1 MQAPKV
7 RMRRRQLATL
17 LAAIIALSY
26 AAPAFSAQEAN
37 DFAHDSSIMR
47 FAYHRDEK
55 IGRWMDELQ
64 SHIIFHYLE
73 RETLIE
79 RGYTTAGPTDSLNY
93 YKFSSL
99 AKKMVKRARKKWGD
113 SDRDTIY
120 VMNVALL
127 VFINY
132 RVKTQ
137 DISMTKARELVGE
150 ALIAPPRE
158 VFYDQPHAEYLAW
171 KLSALHDLTAARIE
185 RFAHN
190 NAGARDYYNKAIEK
204 FQRLGSMGLGHSLE
218 IIDVIL
224 TEMNNDMESGK
235 YFYE

>member
-1 MQAPKV
+1 M
-7 RMRRRQLATL
+7 RMRLQHSATL
-17 LAAIIALSY
+17 IAATIGLSY
-26 AAPAFSAQEAN
+26 ALPTFAAQAN
-37 DFAHDSSIMR
+37 TYVQDSSTMR
-47 FAYHRDEK
+47 FAYDRDEK
-55 IGRWMDELQ
+55 IGRWMDEMQ
-64 SHIIFHYLE
+64 QHIIFHYLD

-79 RGYTTAGPTDSLNY
+79 RGYTKAGPTDSLNY
-93 YKFSSL
+93 YQFSSR

-132 RVKTQ
+132 RIKTQ
-137 DISMTKARELVGE
+137 DISTTEARELVGE
-150 ALIAPPRE
+150 ALNAPPRE
-158 VFYDQPHAEYLAW
+158 VFYAQPHAEYLAW

-190 NAGARDYYNKAIEK
+190 NAAARDYYDKAIEK
-204 FQRLGSMGLGHSLE
+204 FKRLGTMGLTDSLE

-224 TEMNNDMESGK
+224 TEMSNDMESGK